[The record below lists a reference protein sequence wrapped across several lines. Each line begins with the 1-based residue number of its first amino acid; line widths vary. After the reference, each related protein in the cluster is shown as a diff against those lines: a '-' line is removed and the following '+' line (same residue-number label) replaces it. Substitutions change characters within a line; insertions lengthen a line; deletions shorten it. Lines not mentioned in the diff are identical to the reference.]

1 MDTYVKICIIFVPLN
16 LKTMSNR
23 VQEVLTKSGLNWGV
37 REETIT
43 TKSGIVVPNK
53 KALIREDNNAVLS
66 VANESYCPYQ
76 NEQLVELLDKV
87 SQQVGLPIHKG
98 GSFGDGEKVFIQLKS
113 GDLKLGTDRIE
124 GFITGINSFD
134 GSTSL
139 AFGPSNITIS
149 CMNTFYA
156 AFRNITTKVRHTK
169 NMVLRIDEICKGL
182 EKVLDEEKGLFED
195 ITKLSETR
203 MTERNQDWVTRLL
216 FDIERQ
222 VELTDLESISTQKQN
237 RLSRF
242 YVDLNGELKEKGDNL
257 WGLFSGVTKYT
268 THSYSKSDST
278 ETKMFGMNGERERQI
293 FKGLV
298 ELV

>member
-1 MDTYVKICIIFVPLN
+1 
-16 LKTMSNR
+16 MSNPNR
-23 VQEVLTKSGLNWGV
+23 VQEVLSKAGLNWGV
-37 REETIT
+37 REETLT
-43 TKSGIVVPNK
+43 TQSGIIVPHK
-53 KALIREDNNAVLS
+53 KALIREDTSTVLS
-66 VANESYCPYQ
+66 VTNESYCPYQ
-76 NEQLVELLDKV
+76 NEQLIELLDKV

-98 GSFGDGEKVFIQLKS
+98 GLFGNGEKVYIQLKS
-113 GDLKLGTDRIE
+113 DVLKLGTKLGTDRIE

-169 NMVLRIDEICKGL
+169 NMILKIDDICKGL
-182 EKVLDEEKGLFED
+182 EKVLDEEKEMFDD
-195 ITKLSETR
+195 IVKLSETKI
-203 MTERNQDWVTRLL
+203 TEKSQDWVTRLL
-216 FDIERQ
+216 FDIEKE
-222 VELTDLESISTQKQN
+222 VALTDLDSISTQKQN

-242 YVDLNGELKEKGDNL
+242 YVDLNGELQEKGDSL

-268 THSYSKSDST
+268 THSYSKNDST
-278 ETKMFGMNGERERQI
+278 ETKMFGVMGEKERRI
-293 FKGLV
+293 FNGLV

>member
-43 TKSGIVVPNK
+43 TQSGIIVPNK

-203 MTERNQDWVTRLL
+203 MTEKNQDWVTRLL

>member
-1 MDTYVKICIIFVPLN
+1 
-16 LKTMSNR
+16 MSNR
-23 VQEVLTKSGLNWGV
+23 VQDVLNKSGLNWWV
-37 REETIT
+37 REETLT
-43 TKSGIVVPNK
+43 TQSGIIVPNK
-53 KALIREDNNAVLS
+53 KALIRNDNDAILS
-66 VANESYCPYQ
+66 VTNDSYCPYQ

-98 GSFGDGEKVFIQLKS
+98 GLFGDGEKVFIQLKS
-113 GDLKLGTDRIE
+113 NDLKLGTDRIE
-124 GFITGINSFD
+124 GYITGINSFD

-182 EKVLDEEKGLFED
+182 ETVLDEEKVLFDD
-195 ITKLSETR
+195 IIKLSETR
-203 MTERNQDWVTRLL
+203 MTEKNQDWVTRLL

-222 VELTDLESISTQKQN
+222 VELTDLEALSTQKQN
-237 RLSRF
+237 RLSKF
-242 YVDLNGELKEKGDNL
+242 YVDLNGELQEKGDNL

-268 THSYSKSDST
+268 THSYNKSDST
-278 ETKMFGMNGERERQI
+278 ETKMFGINGERERQI

>member
-1 MDTYVKICIIFVPLN
+1 MDTYIKICIIFVPLN

-43 TKSGIVVPNK
+43 TQSGIIVPNK

>member
-1 MDTYVKICIIFVPLN
+1 MDTYMKICIIFVPLN

>member
-43 TKSGIVVPNK
+43 TQSGIIDPNK

>member
-1 MDTYVKICIIFVPLN
+1 MDTYMKICIIFVPLN

-43 TKSGIVVPNK
+43 TKSGIIVPNK

>member
-1 MDTYVKICIIFVPLN
+1 MDTYMKICIIFVPLN

-53 KALIREDNNAVLS
+53 KALIREDNNTVLS
-66 VANESYCPYQ
+66 VPNESYCPYQ

-156 AFRNITTKVRHTK
+156 GFRNITTKVRHTK

>member
-1 MDTYVKICIIFVPLN
+1 MKICIIFVLLN

-23 VQEVLTKSGLNWGV
+23 VQEILTKSGLNWGV

-43 TKSGIVVPNK
+43 TQSGIVVPNK

-124 GFITGINSFD
+124 VFITGINSFD

>member
-1 MDTYVKICIIFVPLN
+1 
-16 LKTMSNR
+16 MSNR

-43 TKSGIVVPNK
+43 TQSGIVVPNK

>member
-43 TKSGIVVPNK
+43 TQSGIIVPNK